1 MTRRNLIM
9 TRFKSEQGFTLVE
22 MAAVLLI
29 ISVLLL
35 LLVPSMSDG
44 KSRADSVSCE
54 GSVRIVE
61 SEINLY
67 YAEHKKYPETLAVID
82 RASVDDALEYS
93 CQSLVYTYA
102 PTTGS
107 LTKQ

>member
-1 MTRRNLIM
+1 M

-67 YAEHKKYPETLAVID
+67 YAEHKAYPETLAAID
-82 RASVDDALEYS
+82 RASADSPLKYR
-93 CQSLVYTYA
+93 CQSLEYTYA
-102 PTTGS
+102 PTTGA

>member
-1 MTRRNLIM
+1 MKRLH
-9 TRFKSEQGFTLVE
+9 SERGFTLVE

-67 YAEHKKYPETLAVID
+67 YAEHKAYPETLAVID
-82 RASVDDALEYS
+82 RASAANPLEYS
-93 CQSLVYTYA
+93 CQSVVYTYS
-102 PTTGS
+102 PSSGT
-107 LTKQ
+107 LTK

>member
-1 MTRRNLIM
+1 MNVTQQ
-9 TRFKSEQGFTLVE
+9 KSFFTAEQGFTLVE

-67 YAEHKKYPETLAVID
+67 YAEHKTYPQSLADIK
-82 RASVDDALEYS
+82 RGSSENPLEYS
-93 CQSLVYTYA
+93 CQSVTYTYT
-102 PTTGS
+102 PSTGT
-107 LTKQ
+107 LALK

>member
-1 MTRRNLIM
+1 MEHWMR
-9 TRFKSEQGFTLVE
+9 EQKGFTLVE

-35 LLVPSMSDG
+35 LLVPSLSDG
-44 KSRADSVSCE
+44 KTRADEVSCE

-67 YAEHKKYPETLAVID
+67 YAEHKAYPATLEVIERGTGTD
-82 RASVDDALEYS
+82 PLVYS
-93 CQSLVYTYA
+93 CQSVTYSYS
-102 PTTGS
+102 PTDGS
-107 LTKQ
+107 LQKQ

>member
-1 MTRRNLIM
+1 M
-9 TRFKSEQGFTLVE
+9 KEEHGFTLVE

-35 LLVPSMSDG
+35 LLVPSLTEG
-44 KSRADSVSCE
+44 KSRADQVSCE

-67 YAEHKKYPETLAVID
+67 YAEHKSYPTTLEVID
-82 RASVDDALEYS
+82 RASASDPLTYS
-93 CQSLVYTYA
+93 CQSSTYTYS
-102 PTTGS
+102 PLDGTLS
-107 LTKQ
+107 KQ

>member
-1 MTRRNLIM
+1 MKKL
-9 TRFKSEQGFTLVE
+9 FKLEKGFTLVE

-35 LLVPSMSDG
+35 LLVPSMSEG

-67 YAEHKKYPETLAVID
+67 YAEHKTYPESLAVIK
-82 RASVDDALEYS
+82 RGTSGNPLLYS
-93 CQSLVYTYA
+93 CQSTTYTYT
-102 PTTGS
+102 PGDGT
-107 LTKQ
+107 LTKK

>member
-1 MTRRNLIM
+1 M
-9 TRFKSEQGFTLVE
+9 TRFESEQGFTLVE

-29 ISVLLL
+29 ISILLL

-61 SEINLY
+61 AEINLY
-67 YAEHKKYPETLAVID
+67 YAEHKAYPETLAVIE
-82 RASVDDALEYS
+82 RADTETPLEYS
-93 CQSLVYTYA
+93 CQSLTYTYA
-102 PTTGS
+102 PTTGT
-107 LTKQ
+107 LIKQ

>member
-1 MTRRNLIM
+1 MNQN
-9 TRFKSEQGFTLVE
+9 SERGFTLVE

-35 LLVPSMSDG
+35 LLVPSMTDG

-67 YAEHKKYPETLAVID
+67 YAEHKSYPETLAVIKRGGSAD
-82 RASVDDALEYS
+82 PLTYS
-93 CQSLVYTYA
+93 CQSTTYTYA
-102 PTTGS
+102 PATGT
-107 LTKQ
+107 LTKK

>member
-1 MTRRNLIM
+1 MINRDTER
-9 TRFKSEQGFTLVE
+9 GFTLVE

-35 LLVPSMSDG
+35 LLVPSMTDG

-67 YAEHKKYPETLAVID
+67 YAEHKTYPETLAVIKRGGATD
-82 RASVDDALEYS
+82 PLTYS
-93 CQSLVYTYA
+93 CQSTAYTYA
-102 PTTGS
+102 PATGT
-107 LTKQ
+107 LTKK

>member
-1 MTRRNLIM
+1 MKER
-9 TRFKSEQGFTLVE
+9 GFTLVE

-35 LLVPSMSDG
+35 LLVPSLSDG
-44 KSRADSVSCE
+44 KSRADQVSCE

-67 YAEHKKYPETLAVID
+67 YAEHKTYPVTLEEID
-82 RASVDDALEYS
+82 RASVSDPLLYS
-93 CQSLVYTYA
+93 CQSSTYSYSPA
-102 PTTGS
+102 DGS
-107 LTKQ
+107 LQKQ

>member
-1 MTRRNLIM
+1 M
-9 TRFKSEQGFTLVE
+9 KEEEGFTLIE

-35 LLVPSMSDG
+35 LLVPSLTEG
-44 KSRADSVSCE
+44 KSRADQVSCE

-61 SEINLY
+61 SEINLH
-67 YAEHKKYPETLAVID
+67 YAEHKGYPVTLEEIN
-82 RASVDDALEYS
+82 RASAKDPLVYS
-93 CQSLVYTYA
+93 CQSVDYTYS
-102 PTTGS
+102 PLDGT

>member
-1 MTRRNLIM
+1 M

-67 YAEHKKYPETLAVID
+67 YAEHKSYPETLAVIE
-82 RASVDDALEYS
+82 RASTESPLEYS
-93 CQSLVYTYA
+93 CQSMVYTYA
-102 PTTGS
+102 PTTGM

>member
-1 MTRRNLIM
+1 MAKYKSDR
-9 TRFKSEQGFTLVE
+9 KSEQGFTLVE

-67 YAEHKKYPETLAVID
+67 YAEHKKYPESLAVIK
-82 RASVDDALEYS
+82 RASTEKPLEYR
-93 CQSLVYTYA
+93 CQSITYTYT
-102 PTTGS
+102 PSTGA
-107 LTKQ
+107 LALK

>member
-1 MTRRNLIM
+1 M
-9 TRFKSEQGFTLVE
+9 KEEHGFTLVE

-35 LLVPSMSDG
+35 LLVPSLTEG
-44 KSRADSVSCE
+44 KSRADQVSCE

-67 YAEHKKYPETLAVID
+67 YAEHKSYPATLEVIKRD
-82 RASVDDALEYS
+82 SSTDPLVYS
-93 CQSLVYTYA
+93 CQSSEYTYS
-102 PTTGS
+102 PLDGS
-107 LTKQ
+107 LIKR

>member
-1 MTRRNLIM
+1 MMKRL
-9 TRFKSEQGFTLVE
+9 FSEQKGFTLVE

-35 LLVPSMSDG
+35 LLVPSLSDG
-44 KSRADSVSCE
+44 KSRADEVSCD

-67 YAEHKKYPETLAVID
+67 YAEHKSYPATLEMIE
-82 RASVDDALEYS
+82 RASDTDPLVYS
-93 CQSLVYTYA
+93 CQSSAYTYS
-102 PTTGS
+102 PTDGS
-107 LTKQ
+107 LQKQ

>member
-1 MTRRNLIM
+1 MNRM
-9 TRFKSEQGFTLVE
+9 KEEHGFTLVE

-67 YAEHKKYPETLAVID
+67 YAEHKAYPESLAVIKRNGSGD
-82 RASVDDALEYS
+82 TLTYS
-93 CQSLVYTYA
+93 CQSTNYTYA
-102 PTTGS
+102 PATGT

>member
-1 MTRRNLIM
+1 MKRLYW
-9 TRFKSEQGFTLVE
+9 KQKGFTLVE

-35 LLVPSMSDG
+35 LLVPSLSDG
-44 KSRADSVSCE
+44 KTRADEVSCD

-67 YAEHKKYPETLAVID
+67 YAEHKAYPVTLELID
-82 RASVDDALEYS
+82 RASDTDPLVYS
-93 CQSLVYTYA
+93 CQSSTYSYS
-102 PTTGS
+102 PSDGS
-107 LTKQ
+107 LQKQ

>member
-1 MTRRNLIM
+1 M

-61 SEINLY
+61 AEINLY
-67 YAEHKKYPETLAVID
+67 YAEHKAYPETLAVID
-82 RASVDDALEYS
+82 RASADSPLAYR
-93 CQSLVYTYA
+93 CQSLEYTYA
-102 PTTGS
+102 PTTGT
-107 LTKQ
+107 LKKQ